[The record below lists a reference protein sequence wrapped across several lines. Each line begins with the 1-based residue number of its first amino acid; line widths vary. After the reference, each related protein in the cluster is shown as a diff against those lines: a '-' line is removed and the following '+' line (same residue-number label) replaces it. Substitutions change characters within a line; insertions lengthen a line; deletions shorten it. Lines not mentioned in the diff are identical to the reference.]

1 MTMGSER
8 GCGGGGSLWRRL
20 SLLRK
25 STSQTDDPCT
35 PATRYVQGLCR
46 VLDTT
51 TTTRTPRTPRR
62 SAILSYDIHREGEC
76 VCKVD
81 RESTSTVGVFY
92 RRIFLRADTLVVH
105 LQLHLKRRTDTLEC
119 KTANSAQQATA
130 AQRESSQD
138 HTATHVSVAR
148 ELSPPAPRC
157 TYLLLLC
164 PC

>member
-1 MTMGSER
+1 MEAALF
-8 GCGGGGSLWRRL
+8 GGGS
-20 SLLRK
+20 
-25 STSQTDDPCT
+25 PCCARAHLKPTT
-35 PATRYVQGLCR
+35 PARQPLATCR
-46 VLDTT
+46 VYAGSW
-51 TTTRTPRTPRR
+51 TRRR
-62 SAILSYDIHREGEC
+62 RRERQERQGAARSSPTISTGRAS
-76 VCKVD
+76 VCARWTASLPV
-81 RESTSTVGVFY
+81 RSVCSTVASSCAP
-92 RRIFLRADTLVVH
+92 IVVH